1 MYKHICE
8 IPLNYIL
15 REKFCSAQP
24 FYQFSSWKVYQ
35 RFFMIPYNSTTFTPP
50 LHLSLLSTR
59 LEFQLSRLP
68 AYYCKLQLHYI
79 TNILLH
85 WKRNIPQMLTHHQ
98 QFTMG
103 AVSTNTTPTKH
114 SIANIHTI
122 EQRSQKLLSSYSLLT
137 SFYIVKGFFLKKGEK
152 RKKICKLLAK

>member
-1 MYKHICE
+1 MFQHKNPFYLIIILLSKNKSYKHICE

-15 REKFCSAQP
+15 REKF
-24 FYQFSSWKVYQ
+24 Y
-35 RFFMIPYNSTTFTPP
+35 STTILPVFPLKSIPKIFSWFATTQQHHLHSPP

-68 AYYCKLQLHYI
+68 AYYCKLYNSIILQIYYYI
-79 TNILLH
+79 GR
-85 WKRNIPQMLTHHQ
+85 RNIPQMLTHHQ

-122 EQRSQKLLSSYSLLT
+122 TR
-137 SFYIVKGFFLKKGEK
+137 
-152 RKKICKLLAK
+152 